1 MNCTRKTAQR
11 ADAWNSVNRERE
23 RYTVPAV
30 VQTTFGGC
38 ELRDKR
44 RPKRLERER
53 AAVVKVPPNEWFDQ
67 SGYTPGWSG
76 MRCIGIRCES

>member
-1 MNCTRKTAQR
+1 MQR
-11 ADAWNSVNRERE
+11 ADAWNLVNRERE

-44 RPKRLERER
+44 RPKRLREREQR
-53 AAVVKVPPNEWFDQ
+53 WLKYPPMNGFDQ
-67 SGYTPGWSG
+67 SGYTPGCPACG
-76 MRCIGIRCES
+76 ALE

>member
-11 ADAWNSVNRERE
+11 ADAWNLVNRERE

-30 VQTTFGGC
+30 VQTMSGGC

-44 RPKRLERER
+44 LLKRLRER
-53 AAVVKVPPNEWFDQ
+53 GQRWLKYPPMNGLINLGIHLVVRHAVHWN
-67 SGYTPGWSG
+67 
-76 MRCIGIRCES
+76 